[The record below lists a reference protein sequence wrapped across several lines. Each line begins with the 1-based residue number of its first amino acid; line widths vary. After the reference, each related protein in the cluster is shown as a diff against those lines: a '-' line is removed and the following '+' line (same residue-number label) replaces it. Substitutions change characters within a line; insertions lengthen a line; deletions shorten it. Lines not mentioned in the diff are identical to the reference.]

1 MIQRMKMIFVFAFI
15 LLASCAYAVTSANLE
30 SFDTDVNIGDEVT
43 VRVRVS
49 ETTLK
54 KVNFTFAEPPEGA
67 RRMELKK
74 YVDSQSAAADV
85 IIEAVFIFD
94 KAGTFELPPV
104 VVKVEKN
111 TYKVEIPF
119 INVSENIKLKTAEAF
134 WEFDA
139 EDICCAD
146 SVELK
151 LKVRYVAAIN
161 KLDVPL
167 DERAAIS
174 KQTEPVLSFGDGS
187 DFSGGEIAA
196 VYQWV
201 PLESGE
207 LELPAAELEVT
218 GTNDE
223 VQNIFVP
230 AVKVDVKPKRAGS
243 EQPEK
248 ASVSGGM
255 FADAFDSS
263 LKTEKQGKPKAPKAS
278 KARPEEL
285 RPFLVELA
293 ELRAKEHESFFKRD
307 IKEQRK
313 ILESQLDL
321 HDTPDEYPQIL
332 LIVWAA
338 LAAVFVLWALV
349 LRLCGKKVRAFFV
362 LLVGL
367 LCFARGAYHARDYLR
382 SPALF
387 TGGEVCTVP
396 DSQSLIAG
404 ELMPGTRISVAK
416 KVGSWILIDYN
427 GRKMGWVD
435 ESAVIPIEISFILKK
450 AD

>member
-1 MIQRMKMIFVFAFI
+1 MKMIFVFAFA

-30 SFDTDVNIGDEVT
+30 SFDTDVHIGDEVT
-43 VRVRVS
+43 VKVRVS
-49 ETTLK
+49 ETSLK
-54 KVNFTFAEPPEGA
+54 KVNFTFAEPPKGA

-85 IIEAVFIFD
+85 IIEALFIFD
-94 KAGTFELPPV
+94 EAGTFELPPV
-104 VVKVEKN
+104 VVKVGKS

-139 EDICCAD
+139 DDICCAD

-151 LKVRYVAAIN
+151 LMVRYVSSIN

-174 KQTEPVLSFGDGS
+174 RQTEPVLSFGDGS

-207 LELPAAELEVT
+207 LTLPLAELEVT

-230 AVKVDVKPKRAGS
+230 AVTVDVKPKRAGGT
-243 EQPEK
+243 QTAK
-248 ASVSGGM
+248 TTGGM

-263 LKTEKQGKPKAPKAS
+263 AKTEKQGKPKAPKAS
-278 KARPEEL
+278 KANLEEL

-382 SPALF
+382 TPALF

-396 DSQSLIAG
+396 DTQSLIAG

-435 ESAVIPIEISFILKK
+435 ESAIIPINISFILKK

>member
-1 MIQRMKMIFVFAFI
+1 MIQRIKIILVFAFI
-15 LLASCAYAVTSANLE
+15 LLASCAYAVTSATVD
-30 SFDTDVNIGDEVT
+30 SFETDVNIGDELT
-43 VRVRVS
+43 LRVRVS

-104 VVKVEKN
+104 VVKVGKN

-139 EDICCAD
+139 DDICCAD
-146 SVELK
+146 PVELK
-151 LKVRYVAAIN
+151 LKVRYAATIN
-161 KLDVPL
+161 RLDVPL

-174 KQTEPVLSFGDGS
+174 RQTEPVLSFGEGS

-207 LELPAAELEVT
+207 LTLPLAELEVT

-230 AVKVDVKPKRAGS
+230 AVTVDVKPKRAGS
-243 EQPEK
+243 KQPEK

-263 LKTEKQGKPKAPKAS
+263 KTEKQTKPKAPKAS

-332 LIVWAA
+332 LIVWAV

-396 DSQSLIAG
+396 DTQSLIAG

-435 ESAVIPIEISFILKK
+435 ESAVIPMNISFILKK

>member
-1 MIQRMKMIFVFAFI
+1 MIQRMKIIFVFTFA

-49 ETTLK
+49 ETSLK
-54 KVNFTFAEPPEGA
+54 KVNFTFAEPPKGA

-85 IIEAVFIFD
+85 IIEALFIFD
-94 KAGTFELPPV
+94 EAGTFELPPV
-104 VVKVEKN
+104 VVKVGKN

-134 WEFDA
+134 WEFSAD
-139 EDICCAD
+139 DICCAD
-146 SVELK
+146 SVEIN
-151 LKVRYVAAIN
+151 LKVRYVSSIN

-174 KQTEPVLSFGDGS
+174 RQTEPVLSFGDGS

-207 LELPAAELEVT
+207 LNLPAAELEVV

-223 VQNIFVP
+223 VQNISVP
-230 AVKVDVKPKRAGS
+230 LVTVDVKPKRAGGS
-243 EQPEK
+243 KPEK
-248 ASVSGGM
+248 TENSM
-255 FADAFDSS
+255 FASAFDSS
-263 LKTEKQGKPKAPKAS
+263 AKTEKQSKPKAPKAS
-278 KARPEEL
+278 KAKPEEL

-293 ELRAKEHESFFKRD
+293 ELRAKEHESFFKTD

-332 LIVWAA
+332 LIVWGA
-338 LAAVFVLWALV
+338 LCAIFVLWALV
-349 LRLCGKKVRAFFV
+349 LRLCGKKIRAFFV

-382 SPALF
+382 TPALF

-396 DSQSLIAG
+396 DTQSLIAG

-435 ESAVIPIEISFILKK
+435 ESAIIPINISFILKK

>member
-1 MIQRMKMIFVFAFI
+1 MNA
-15 LLASCAYAVTSANLE
+15 
-30 SFDTDVNIGDEVT
+30 
-43 VRVRVS
+43 
-49 ETTLK
+49 
-54 KVNFTFAEPPEGA
+54 
-67 RRMELKK
+67 
-74 YVDSQSAAADV
+74 SAASVESWLGAQSFGEQRGGLLVRGEIVDEWRVEAYLGRGLSAEVYRVTNVRFGHDGALKLLVDGSRGLAARFATEAD
-85 IIEAVFIFD
+85 
-94 KAGTFELPPV
+94 
-104 VVKVEKN
+104 
-111 TYKVEIPF
+111 
-119 INVSENIKLKTAEAF
+119 
-134 WEFDA
+134 
-139 EDICCAD
+139 DICCAD
-146 SVELK
+146 PVELK
-151 LKVRYVAAIN
+151 LKVRYAAAIN
-161 KLDVPL
+161 RLDVPL

-174 KQTEPVLSFGDGS
+174 RQTEPVLSFGEGS

-207 LELPAAELEVT
+207 LTLPLAELEVT

-230 AVKVDVKPKRAGS
+230 AVTVDVKPKRAGS
-243 EQPEK
+243 KQPEK
-248 ASVSGGM
+248 APASGGM

-263 LKTEKQGKPKAPKAS
+263 KTEKQTKPKAPKAS

-349 LRLCGKKVRAFFV
+349 LRLCAKKVRAFFV

-396 DSQSLIAG
+396 DTQSLIAG

-435 ESAVIPIEISFILKK
+435 ESAVIPMNISFILKK
-450 AD
+450 DK

>member
-1 MIQRMKMIFVFAFI
+1 MIQRMKIIFVFAFALI
-15 LLASCAYAVTSANLE
+15 ASCAYAVTSANLE
-30 SFDTDVNIGDEVT
+30 SFDTDVVIGQEVI

-54 KVNFTFAEPPEGA
+54 KVNFTFAEPPSGA

-94 KAGTFELPPV
+94 EAKTFELPPV
-104 VVKVEKN
+104 VVKVGKN

-134 WEFDA
+134 WEYDA
-139 EDICCAD
+139 DEI
-146 SVELK
+146 SSGNPVELN
-151 LKVRYVAAIN
+151 LKVRYVSAIN

-167 DERAAIS
+167 DEKAAIS
-174 KQTEPVLSFGDGS
+174 RQSEPVLNFGEGS
-187 DFSGGEIAA
+187 DFSNGEIAA

-201 PLESGE
+201 PFETGALN
-207 LELPAAELEVT
+207 LPTAELEVI

-223 VQNIFVP
+223 VQHIFAE
-230 AVKVDVKPKRAGS
+230 AVTVDVK
-243 EQPEK
+243 Q
-248 ASVSGGM
+248 GG
-255 FADAFDSS
+255 AHSR
-263 LKTEKQGKPKAPKAS
+263 KTEKKESAIFSDAFSQNVQNSSQTKSSKVPKAS
-278 KARPEEL
+278 KASQEEL
-285 RPFLVELA
+285 RPYLVELA
-293 ELRAKEHESFFKRD
+293 ALRAREHETLFKAD
-307 IKEQRK
+307 VKEQRR
-313 ILESQLDL
+313 ILEAQLDL

-332 LIVWAA
+332 LLAWAA
-338 LAAVFVLWALV
+338 L
-349 LRLCGKKVRAFFV
+349 GAFFV
-362 LLVGL
+362 IWALILRISRKKFRAFLVFIVGL
-367 LCFARGAYHARDYLR
+367 LCLARGGYHARDYIR

-396 DSQSLIAG
+396 DAQSLIAG

-416 KVGSWILIDYN
+416 KIGSWVLIDYN

-435 ESAVIPIEISFILKK
+435 ESTVIPINISFILKK
-450 AD
+450 DK